1 MMQSDSHSNRFNNE
15 KEIDWK
21 SFFLIILDHKKFITL
36 ITTVVTLAV
45 IILSFTFPNQ
55 YTASVLLK
63 LSDEQSQSTSSSIG
77 GAAGLASM
85 AGITLGGGNNSAY
98 YTDAVLR
105 SKKFLSHIAS
115 FPGVRENLTVANGF
129 DFKTG
134 KILYK
139 KKYFDG
145 EKKKWLQTDANGSP
159 MIPSDQD
166 VIAAIKQRMN
176 IYVDF
181 ETNFITITFQHF
193 SPIFAFEFINLLEGQ
208 LNIIEREKDI
218 RDSSRAI
225 TYLNKQ
231 LEKTRQAGIQN
242 AIYQLIE
249 SQLQTQMLANIDEHY
264 LITPIDPA
272 VIPEK
277 KSFPF
282 RRNIVIVVFILSLL
296 GSSIL
301 VLLRHFYLRPS
312 S

>member
-1 MMQSDSHSNRFNNE
+1 MQSDSHSKSHKNE
-15 KEIDWK
+15 QEIDWK
-21 SFFLIILDHKKFITL
+21 SFFLIILDHKKLIFLVTFI
-36 ITTVVTLAV
+36 VTFAV
-45 IILSFTFPNQ
+45 MILSLFTPNQ

-63 LSDEQSQSTSSSIG
+63 LSEEQSQSTSSSIG

-85 AGITLGGGNNSAY
+85 AGISLAGANNSAY
-98 YTDAVLR
+98 YADAVLQ

-129 DFKTG
+129 DFKTM

-139 KKYFDG
+139 KEYYDD
-145 EKKKWLQTDANGSP
+145 EKRKWLKTDANGTP
-159 MIPSDQD
+159 IIPTDLD
-166 VIAAIKQRMN
+166 VIAEIKDRMN
-176 IYVDF
+176 VYVDF

-193 SPIFAFEFINLLEGQ
+193 SPIFAFDFINLLEGQ
-208 LNIIEREKDI
+208 LNAIEREKDI

-225 TYLNKQ
+225 TYLNNQ
-231 LEKTRQAGIQN
+231 LEETRQAGIQN

-249 SQLQTQMLANIDEHY
+249 SQLKTQMLANIDEHY
-264 LITPIDPA
+264 LVTPIDPA

-282 RRNIVIVVFILSLL
+282 RRNIAIAAFFISFLCSC
-296 GSSIL
+296 IF

>member
-1 MMQSDSHSNRFNNE
+1 MQSDSHSKTFNNE

-21 SFFLIILDHKKFITL
+21 SFLLIILDHKKFIFL
-36 ITTVVTLAV
+36 VTTIVTLAV
-45 IILSFTFPNQ
+45 ILLSFFTPNQ

-63 LSDEQSQSTSSSIG
+63 LSEEQSQSTSSSMG

-85 AGITLGGGNNSAY
+85 AGISIGGGNNSAY
-98 YTDAVLR
+98 YANAVLQ

-139 KKYFDG
+139 KEYYDG
-145 EKKKWLQTDANGSP
+145 KKRKWQKTDANGSP
-159 MIPSDQD
+159 IIPSDLD
-166 VIAAIKQRMN
+166 VIAEIKDRMN
-176 IYVDF
+176 VYVDF

-208 LNIIEREKDI
+208 LNSIEREKDI

-231 LEKTRQAGIQN
+231 LEETRQAGIQN

-249 SQLQTQMLANIDEHY
+249 SQLKTQMLANIDEHY
-264 LITPIDPA
+264 LVAPIDPA
-272 VIPEK
+272 VIPEQ

-282 RRNIVIVVFILSLL
+282 RRNITIVAFILSLI

-301 VLLRHFYLRPS
+301 VLLRHFYLRS
-312 S
+312 SS

>member
-1 MMQSDSHSNRFNNE
+1 MQSDSHSNRFNNE

-166 VIAAIKQRMN
+166 VIAVPYDTSIIGYGVNN
-176 IYVDF
+176 INTLRLWKAESVLPFDF
-181 ETNFITITFQHF
+181 KFVT
-193 SPIFAFEFINLLEGQ
+193 
-208 LNIIEREKDI
+208 
-218 RDSSRAI
+218 
-225 TYLNKQ
+225 
-231 LEKTRQAGIQN
+231 
-242 AIYQLIE
+242 
-249 SQLQTQMLANIDEHY
+249 LA
-264 LITPIDPA
+264 
-272 VIPEK
+272 
-277 KSFPF
+277 
-282 RRNIVIVVFILSLL
+282 
-296 GSSIL
+296 
-301 VLLRHFYLRPS
+301 
-312 S
+312 